1 MRSKAM
7 KSFPIGSRAVL
18 VAHDHFLHRGQAN
31 CPGVKADLL
40 GSKVRV
46 VGSEAEA
53 VYVTNE
59 RGALLSNAVRA
70 CDLRLLA

>member
-1 MRSKAM
+1 M
-7 KSFPIGSRAVL
+7 KSFHVGARAVL
-18 VAHDHFLHRGQAN
+18 IAHDHFLHRGQAN

-46 VGSEAEA
+46 LGSEAE
-53 VYVTNE
+53 YVTNE
-59 RGALLSNAVRA
+59 RGALLSNTVWA